1 MASPTKGPRSRTPD
15 GPDLFEFAAMHPAA
29 AIAHA
34 PIERKTTLATP
45 PKKPHRRPSAA
56 GAEASVSTVSVE
68 AMPTYP
74 TEHHRTVERSLADLP
89 PDKVWFTYR
98 DIKRHFGVSRATV
111 ARRVKD
117 GLVPGIRRQRDRVLD
132 DGAVRRFDRV
142 QLHWLLLA
150 VRFARNT
157 ESVGD

>member
-1 MASPTKGPRSRTPD
+1 MAAPTKGPRSRTSD
-15 GPDLFEFAAMHPAA
+15 GPDLFEFAATQATTAVVAAPVLERAARPA
-29 AIAHA
+29 
-34 PIERKTTLATP
+34 PVS
-45 PKKPHRRPSAA
+45 KKAVRPLSA
-56 GAEASVSTVSVE
+56 GRTEMTVSTVSVE

-74 TEHHRTVERSLADLP
+74 DELHRAVERSLAELP
-89 PDKVWFTYR
+89 SDKVWFTYR

-150 VRFARNT
+150 VRFARNS
-157 ESVGD
+157 E

>member
-1 MASPTKGPRSRTPD
+1 MAAPTKGPRSRVSD
-15 GPDLFEFAAMHPAA
+15 GPDLFEFAATHTATAVVARP
-29 AIAHA
+29 
-34 PIERKTTLATP
+34 PIERA
-45 PKKPHRRPSAA
+45 PKPAPISKKVHRRLSAG
-56 GAEASVSTVSVE
+56 GAETATSTVSVE

-74 TEHHRTVERSLADLP
+74 EELHRAVERSLTELP

-150 VRFARNT
+150 VRFARSS
-157 ESVGD
+157 E

>member
-1 MASPTKGPRSRTPD
+1 MASPTKGPRSRTPN
-15 GPDLFEFAAMHPAA
+15 GPDLFEFAATHSAA

-34 PIERKTTLATP
+34 PIERKATLAVP

-68 AMPTYP
+68 TMPTYP
-74 TEHHRTVERSLADLP
+74 AEHHRTVERSLADLP

-157 ESVGD
+157 ESAGD

>member
-1 MASPTKGPRSRTPD
+1 MVSSTKGPRSRTPD
-15 GPDLFEFAAMHPAA
+15 GPDLFEFAATHTATAVIAPPPASKP
-29 AIAHA
+29 A
-34 PIERKTTLATP
+34 PKPAPALNKTP
-45 PKKPHRRPSAA
+45 RPIAA
-56 GAEASVSTVSVE
+56 GKTEAPVSTVSVE
-68 AMPTYP
+68 TMPAYP
-74 TEHHRTVERSLADLP
+74 DDLHLAVERSLAELP
-89 PDKVWFTYR
+89 SDKVWFTYR

-150 VRFARNT
+150 VRFARNP
-157 ESVGD
+157 E